1 MEFFNKK
8 SGEATEGRGFIVK
21 CGEAPFEGGGS
32 PVGGG
37 GPGGRG
43 GGRVCENLIE
53 LSMCNALI
61 ETVEYI

>member
-21 CGEAPFEGGGS
+21 CGEAPFEGGE
-32 PVGGG
+32 
-37 GPGGRG
+37 G
-43 GGRVCENLIE
+43 GGRVCENFIE

>member
-1 MEFFNKK
+1 MGKLHLK
-8 SGEATEGRGFIVK
+8 GEGRG
-21 CGEAPFEGGGS
+21 G
-32 PVGGG
+32 
-37 GPGGRG
+37 G

>member
-8 SGEATEGRGFIVK
+8 GGEATEGRGFIVK
-21 CGEAPFEGGGS
+21 CGEAPFEGGG
-32 PVGGG
+32 PWG
-37 GPGGRG
+37 G